1 MTATISA
8 KEDTIFVDT
17 DAGETTAATR
27 ILYDGD
33 QQRALVFQRQLG
45 DTIWKGPLNLQQKAI
60 NEGKTASEIADAK
73 VFGDFRS
80 DPLSPGET
88 IQYGILPS
96 GIDLDELNPAE
107 KEVSDGRFA
116 EIVTVFALLKRSGE
130 PNFIRDQNTG
140 TGGTWRFRQVATG
153 TTETVMV
160 LQVGQGVPFQDKL
173 GMWQLTDVE
182 RTVISSKGT
191 NHKLEVAP
199 LWPGHLYA
207 STVRLSNKKGQ
218 WQSFHE
224 LFVTLRRTVDVTFSK
239 LKIINDGDPHDV
251 GEADFT
257 FQVIEGKLG
266 VVKTMTRPEQDI
278 DDNNPFDE
286 ITLAPA
292 SSFSHTIGPK
302 SITEDNQ
309 SIGVRISGH
318 EHDGFLEAD
327 EFAGNGLKLLQ
338 VPTGMGKETI
348 TTDTSVF
355 APSTSDADFTFSA
368 IVKHSI
374 KYI

>member
-8 KEDTIFVDT
+8 KEDTVLVDT
-17 DAGETTAATR
+17 DNGEITGVTR
-27 ILYDGD
+27 IFYDGD
-33 QQRALVFQRQLG
+33 RRRARVFQRQLG
-45 DTIWKGPLNLQQKAI
+45 DPIWKGPLNLQQKALD
-60 NEGKTASEIADAK
+60 EGKTADAT
-73 VFGDFRS
+73 VSGDFIS
-80 DPLSPGET
+80 DPLSPGDT

-96 GIDLDELNPAE
+96 GTDLDDLNPAE

-116 EIVTVFALLKRSGE
+116 QIVTVFALLKRSGE
-130 PNFIRDQNTG
+130 PDFISDHKTR
-140 TGGTWRFRQVATG
+140 TGGTWRLHQIATG

-160 LQVGQGVPFQDKL
+160 LQAGQGVPFQDKF
-173 GMWQLTDVE
+173 GMWQLSDVE
-182 RTVISSKGT
+182 RTAISSKDT
-191 NHKLEVAP
+191 NHELEVTP

-207 STVRLSNKKGQ
+207 STIRLSNKKGH

-239 LKIINDGDPHDV
+239 LKIINDGDPFAE
-251 GEADFT
+251 GEASFT

-266 VVKTMTRPEQDI
+266 VVKTMTRPERDI
-278 DDNNPFDE
+278 RDENPFDE

-302 SITEDNQ
+302 SITEDNR

-318 EHDGFLEAD
+318 EYDGFLEPD

-348 TTDTSVF
+348 TTDTSVS
-355 APSTSDADFTFSA
+355 APSTSDDDFTFSV

-374 KYI
+374 KYTS